1 MNKRVLILMG
11 FLLPILTYAD
21 DQYIFEKTN
30 IEQTKPGML
39 EQPVTVRKSFR
50 DINLVVSKLN
60 LLGLSAS
67 VKTSNQ
73 VEIQNAFITSNG
85 TVRDFINVA
94 AEKFNYAVNINGNK
108 VVFSANNPNV
118 PNLTTLDATSL
129 VSSPTTQ
136 IWSLDPKDKTLRN
149 TLTKWSKK
157 EGWQLVWNVKA
168 DYPITTS
175 WNIPGTFEVAVNEI
189 LKASQSTDTPLQAVM
204 HDSNHVLE
212 MYSPV
217 TSK

>member
-1 MNKRVLILMG
+1 MNIRALILTC
-11 FLLPILTYAD
+11 LLPLLSYAD

-30 IEQTKPGML
+30 V
-39 EQPVTVRKSFR
+39 EQPTQGILDQIVTVKKSFK
-50 DINLVVSKLN
+50 DINSVVSRLN
-60 LLGLSAS
+60 MLGLSVT
-67 VKTSNQ
+67 VKNPNQ
-73 VEIQNAFITSNG
+73 VELQNILVNSTG
-85 TVRDFINVA
+85 TIRDFINTSA
-94 AEKFNYAVNINGNK
+94 TKFNYTASITGNS
-108 VVFSANNPNV
+108 VVFSANTPALPEITSV
-118 PNLTTLDATSL
+118 SPVTLATSGAI
-129 VSSPTTQ
+129 SQ
-136 IWSLDPKDKTLRN
+136 IWTLDPKDKTLRN
-149 TLTKWSKK
+149 TLTKWTKK

-175 WNIPGTFEVAVNEI
+175 WNIPGTFEVAINEV

>member
-1 MNKRVLILMG
+1 MNKRALILIG
-11 FLLPILTYAD
+11 FLLPLLTYAD
-21 DQYIFEKTN
+21 DQYIFEKAAVDQ
-30 IEQTKPGML
+30 IKPGML
-39 EQPVTVRKSFR
+39 DQPVTVKKSFR

-67 VKTSNQ
+67 VKTPNQ
-73 VEIQNAFITSNG
+73 VEIQNAFISSNG

-94 AEKFNYAVNINGNK
+94 AEKFNYVVNINGNK
-108 VVFSANNPNV
+108 VVFLANNPNT
-118 PNLTTLDATSL
+118 PKLTALDANSPAPVPTSK
-129 VSSPTTQ
+129 V
-136 IWSLDPKDKTLRN
+136 WSLDPKDKTLRN